1 MPISKEN
8 IAASFSKVAANYEN
22 DAFLQQEVANRLLE
36 RLELMTSNPATILD
50 AGCGTGYCTR
60 ALKGRF
66 PKAKLFGVDLAEGMI
81 EQAKKTQKLFKH
93 NDYQV
98 GDIEELPF
106 KSNTF
111 DLVFSNLAILWMDN
125 PEIALQELNRVL
137 TPKGLIIFS
146 TMGPDTLIELR
157 QSWQQIDK
165 NIHVNHFIDM
175 HLIGDAVHKSG
186 FENTVID
193 RDVITL
199 TYKTM
204 KGLMGELKSVGAH
217 NMNQDRSKGL
227 LGRGRFKKLEDA
239 YEEFRRDDGGLP
251 VTCEVVYGHAWKKG
265 EGSVGVKDYHTYDV
279 EL

>member
-8 IAASFSKVAANYEN
+8 IAASFSKAAANYEN
-22 DAFLQQEVANRLLE
+22 NAFLQHEVADRLLE
-36 RLELMTSNPATILD
+36 RLELMNSNPAAILD

-66 PKAKLFGVDLAEGMI
+66 PKAKLFGVDLAEGMVD
-81 EQAKKTQKLFKH
+81 QAKKNQKLFRH

-98 GDIEELPF
+98 GDIEKLPF
-106 KSNTF
+106 KPNTF
-111 DLVFSNLAILWMDN
+111 DLVFSNLAILWMAN

-137 TPKGLIIFS
+137 KPKGLLIFS

-157 QSWQQIDK
+157 ESWQQVDQ

-204 KGLMGELKSVGAH
+204 KGLMAELKSVGAH
-217 NMNQDRSKGL
+217 NMNQERSKGL
-227 LGRGRFKKLEDA
+227 LGRGAFKKLEDA
-239 YEEFRRDDGGLP
+239 YEGFRRDDGGLP
-251 VTCEVVYGHAWKKG
+251 VTCEVIYGHAWKRG
-265 EGSVGVKDYHTYDV
+265 DSQKDYHTYDV
-279 EL
+279 HLDE